1 MDKIKQMAERVSNIS
16 ICFPRRMVFG
26 DGSLNDFI
34 NYFLPMGYRN
44 VLLLADPNVS
54 FYLEKLRNS
63 LTGEGINC
71 ILNTTINHE
80 PTVGD
85 FNEILSEA
93 EENSI
98 DSVIGMGGGSVLD
111 VAKLVAALCFSKTK
125 VSSAFGTGNI
135 PDRKLFLA
143 CLPTTAGTGS
153 EVSPNSIL
161 LDEKD
166 GLKKGIISPF
176 LLPDA
181 TFVDPALTHSVPPAV
196 TAATGI
202 DALIHCIEAY
212 ANKFA
217 HSITDSFALQGIQL
231 IYENLEEAFRN
242 GGNAIARNKVAL
254 GSMYGGLCL
263 GPVNTAAVHAL
274 AYPLGSGYRIAHG
287 ISNALLLPHVLEFNL
302 PEGVE
307 RYANIARIIGVK
319 ETRSE
324 KETALLGIK
333 KITDLCTNVG
343 IPDKLTHF
351 NVSKDQ
357 VPTLAK
363 SALTVQRLLK
373 NNLREVTEKDAIDIY
388 DKLF

>member
-1 MDKIKQMAERVSNIS
+1 MSERISNIS
-16 ICFPRRMVFG
+16 IYFPRRLVFG
-26 DGSLNDFI
+26 DDSLSDFI
-34 NYFLPMGYRN
+34 TYFLPLGYRN
-44 VLLLADPNVS
+44 VFLLADPNVG
-54 FYLEKLRNS
+54 FYLEKLRAS
-63 LTGEGINC
+63 LAAAGINC
-71 ILNTTINHE
+71 ILKTTINHE

-93 EENSI
+93 EENGI

-111 VAKLVAALCFSKTK
+111 VAKLVASLCFSKTT
-125 VSSAFGTGNI
+125 VNTAFGTGNI

-181 TFVDPALTHSVPPAV
+181 TFIDPVLTHSVPPAV
-196 TAATGI
+196 TASTGI

-217 HSITDSFALQGIQL
+217 HPVTDSFALQGIQL
-231 IYENLEEAFRN
+231 IYENLEEAYRN
-242 GGNAIARNKVAL
+242 GENANARNKVAL

-274 AYPLGSGYRIAHG
+274 AYPLGSEYRIAHG
-287 ISNALLLPHVLEFNL
+287 VSNALLLPHVLEFNL
-302 PEGVE
+302 PEGEE
-307 RYANIARIIGVK
+307 RYASIARAIGI
-319 ETRSE
+319 EGTGTGM
-324 KETALLGIK
+324 ETAQLGIK

-343 IPDKLTHF
+343 IPEKLTDF

-357 VPTLAK
+357 VPYLAK

-373 NNLREVTEKDAIDIY
+373 NNLREVTENDAIDIY
-388 DKLF
+388 NKLF